1 MAEDEGDTPP
11 HRVKA
16 GARVRDRFCGEVH
29 TLRRPNRAESDAL
42 LVYECSV
49 RHLDSR
55 GAAPVFQT
63 THVGAIL
70 GRLVGGL
77 ERAEV
82 PSHG

>member
-1 MAEDEGDTPP
+1 MADDGHP
-11 HRVKA
+11 HIVTT
-16 GARVRDRFCGEVH
+16 GTRVRDRFCGEVH
-29 TLRRPNRAESDAL
+29 VLRRPDRAMSDAL

-63 THVGAIL
+63 THIGAIL

-77 ERAEV
+77 ARAEG
-82 PSHG
+82 PSNG

>member
-1 MAEDEGDTPP
+1 MAEDGGDAPP

-16 GARVRDRFCGEVH
+16 EARVRDRFCGEVH

-42 LVYECSV
+42 LVYDCAV
-49 RHLDSR
+49 RDLDSR
-55 GAAPVFQT
+55 GLGLFET

-77 ERAEV
+77 EQVE
-82 PSHG
+82 

>member
-1 MAEDEGDTPP
+1 MAEDGADEPP

-16 GARVRDRFCGEVH
+16 GARVRDRFCGDVH

-42 LVYECSV
+42 LVYDCAV

-55 GAAPVFQT
+55 GLGLVLEM

-70 GRLVGGL
+70 GRLVSGL
-77 ERAEV
+77 ERV
-82 PSHG
+82 ND